1 MAINNLLLG
10 QKYGFQVGSFH
21 WLIGI
26 ITTHAAR
33 RRLRGRWLTSSFTR
47 DQSPGLGMNQ
57 RRTHRQVDMQPLS
70 NFYRTR
76 VRSLVTHLLTHCQ
89 LVDLIDMTLAIEDAN
104 SKLVEAVTVT
114 DAEKTCWQQFVAD
127 LVIKLNFCSDFEHK
141 VWPIFNFLNS

>member
-1 MAINNLLLG
+1 MATNNLLLG
-10 QKYGFQVGSFH
+10 QKYGFQVGPFN

-33 RRLRGRWLTSSFTR
+33 RRLGGRWLTSSFTR

-57 RRTHRQVDMQPLS
+57 RRTLRQVDVQPLS
-70 NFYRTR
+70 IFYRTR

-104 SKLVEAVTVT
+104 SKLVEAVSIADV
-114 DAEKTCWQQFVAD
+114 DAEKCVD
-127 LVIKLNFCSDFEHK
+127 GSLVQIWKLKFCHK
-141 VWPIFNFLNS
+141 AKLLFRL